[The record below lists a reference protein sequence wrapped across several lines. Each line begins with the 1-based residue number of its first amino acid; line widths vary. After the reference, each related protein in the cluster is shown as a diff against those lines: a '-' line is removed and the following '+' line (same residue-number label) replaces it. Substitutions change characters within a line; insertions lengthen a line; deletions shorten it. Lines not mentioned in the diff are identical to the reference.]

1 MNKIVLFL
9 SQSLSP
15 GGSERRMVNL
25 ACLFKEKGYD
35 VRFICMKDGDFY
47 KSRLDEMKIPVEI
60 IYGSILNPFAV
71 IRAIRNLKPYA
82 VISLLETP
90 NIINCMAAALKHSW
104 VSITGESS
112 SFNELH
118 KELSL
123 LHVMRGKFMGWMMR
137 FCDCLV
143 CNSEH
148 AKSLWIKA
156 YPNYKG
162 KVKTIYN
169 PVILGTIDSDYIP
182 LSNHKCHIVVAASFQ
197 YLKNPIGL
205 IHAVTKMQHKENII
219 IDWYGGKANAYEDAV
234 KLLDE
239 QDLGD
244 TIRLHGPTKDIHN
257 IMNQADA
264 VALFSRVEGLPNAIC
279 EAMMIGKPIVMTRVS
294 DYSRLVTEANG
305 FLCDWNDID
314 SIAAALD
321 KVASL
326 SAEALQQMGKQSQ
339 AIAKTLFKLDT
350 IENEWLETIASKHR
364 YE

>member
-1 MNKIVLFL
+1 MKTIVFL
-9 SQSLSP
+9 SQSLSS

-25 ACLFKEKGYD
+25 ACLFKEKGYE

-71 IRAIRNLKPYA
+71 IKTIRNLRPHA

-90 NIINCMAAALKHSW
+90 NIINCMASAMKHKW
-104 VSITGESS
+104 ISIAGESS

-118 KELSL
+118 KELGL
-123 LHVMRGKFMGWMMR
+123 IYVLRGKFMGWMMH
-137 FCDCLV
+137 FCDFLV
-143 CNSEH
+143 CNSEN
-148 AKSLWIKA
+148 ARDLWIQS
-156 YPNYKG
+156 YPQYAK
-162 KVKTIYN
+162 KIKTIYN
-169 PVILGTIDSDYIP
+169 PVSLGSRDSIYIP
-182 LSNHKCHIVVAASFQ
+182 LREQKCHILVAASYQ

-205 IHAVTKMQHKENII
+205 IHAVDKMKHKEDVI

-234 KLLDE
+234 RLVSELD
-239 QDLGD
+239 LHD
-244 TIRLHGPTKDIHN
+244 TIRLHEPSKNIHN
-257 IMNQADA
+257 LMNQADV

-279 EAMMIGKPIVMTRVS
+279 EAMMIGKPIIMTRVS

>member
-1 MNKIVLFL
+1 MKTIVFL
-9 SQSLSP
+9 SQSLSS

-25 ACLFKEKGYD
+25 ACLFKRIGYD
-35 VRFICMKDGDFY
+35 VRFVCMKDGDFY
-47 KSRLDEMKIPVEI
+47 KSRLDEMQIPVEF
-60 IYGSILNPFAV
+60 IYGSLLNPFAV
-71 IRAIRNLKPYA
+71 IWAIKGLKPYA

-90 NIINCMAAALKHSW
+90 NIINCMASALKHSW
-104 VSITGESS
+104 ISITGESS

-118 KELSL
+118 KELSF
-123 LHVMRGKFMGWMMR
+123 LHVMRGKFMGWIMR

-148 AKSLWIKA
+148 AKALWIEK
-156 YPNYKG
+156 YPSYKE
-162 KVKTIYN
+162 KVRTIYN

-182 LSNHKCHIVVAASFQ
+182 LSNNKCHIVVAASYQ

-205 IHAVTKMQHKENII
+205 INAVTKMRYKEKII
-219 IDWYGGKANAYEDAV
+219 IDWYGGKANAYEETI
-234 KLLDE
+234 KLIEKLHLQE
-239 QDLGD
+239 

-257 IMNQADA
+257 IMNQADV

-305 FLCDWNDID
+305 CLCDWDDID
-314 SIAAALD
+314 SIAEALD

-326 SAEALQQMGKQSQ
+326 SADALQHMGNQSQ
-339 AIAKTLFKLDT
+339 LIAKELFNLGT
-350 IENEWLETIASKHR
+350 IEDRWIEAVNFKH
-364 YE
+364 EKK